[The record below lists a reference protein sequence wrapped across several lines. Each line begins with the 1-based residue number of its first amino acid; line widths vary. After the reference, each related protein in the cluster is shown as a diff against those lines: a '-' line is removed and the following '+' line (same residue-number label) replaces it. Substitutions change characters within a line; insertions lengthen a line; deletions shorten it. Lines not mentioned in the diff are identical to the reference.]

1 LGERRVVQVIN
12 GGENSIDLENITQI
26 ERPST
31 SMEGWNTTWIVMK
44 NNTLHGILY
53 IITFIVL

>member
-1 LGERRVVQVIN
+1 LGERRTVEAIN
-12 GGENSIDLENITQI
+12 GGENSIDLENITHI

-31 SMEGWNTTWIVMK
+31 SMEGWNTTWTSMP
-44 NNTLHGILY
+44 NTTLHGILY

>member
-1 LGERRVVQVIN
+1 MVQVIN

-31 SMEGWNTTWIVMK
+31 SMEGWNTTWIGMP
-44 NNTLHGILY
+44 NTTLHGILY